1 MPFAFLRP
9 GRRTDRSPLQVA
21 TEVRSTAFRIA
32 RLTLTAVASF
42 VLAQAV
48 LPEGGPQPLLAPLTA
63 LLVVQFSVYET
74 IKSSVLRVASVTS
87 GVLVAVLFAGTVG
100 FSWWSLGLAIL
111 AALVIG
117 HVLRLGEH
125 VLEVP
130 ISTMLIFALG
140 AASES
145 GAAERF
151 LETLVGAAAGLA
163 ATLLAPSVRVR
174 PAEEAVQDIA
184 ERLRAL
190 IEEIAEGLDGEPSEG
205 EAARWQEGAER
216 LARDLSRTDQ
226 ALGAAE
232 QSVRLNPR
240 TRARRLVDAGVALRN
255 AVETMEHF
263 TLSLRGLTRS
273 LADDERL
280 GGHGRLL
287 TDPVLRPQLAD
298 ALAGVAASIA
308 AYGRLARSDLDRDAR
323 PFKAEQD
330 LEMRVDIARERR
342 ARLNRELH
350 ERAAAGDL
358 WPLYGEISMDL
369 DRLLEHLR
377 VEHRARAREQ
387 WRRHRGATRHLPE
400 RPARVVQQAG
410 HRLRRAAA
418 SAVAAAERNARDSDG
433 PYHFR

>member
-1 MPFAFLRP
+1 M
-9 GRRTDRSPLQVA
+9 Q
-21 TEVRSTAFRIA
+21 STAFRIA
-32 RLTLTAVASF
+32 RLTVTAVASF
-42 VLAQAV
+42 VLALAV

-63 LLVVQFSVYET
+63 LLVVQYSVYET
-74 IKSSVLRVASVTS
+74 IKSSMLRVASVTS
-87 GVLVAVLFAGTVG
+87 GVLVAVLFASTVG

-151 LETLVGAAAGLA
+151 WETLIGAATGLA
-163 ATLLAPSVRVR
+163 ATLLVPSVRVR
-174 PAEEAVQDIA
+174 PAEEAVQNIA

-190 IEEIAEGLDGEPSEG
+190 IEDIAEGLRGEPVEN
-205 EAARWQEGAER
+205 EAARWQEEAER
-216 LARDLSRTDQ
+216 LARDLARADQ

-287 TDPVLRPQLAD
+287 TDPQLRPQLAD

-330 LEMRVDIARERR
+330 LEVQVDIARERR
-342 ARLNRELH
+342 ARLAQELH

-377 VEHRARAREQ
+377 VEHRARAREH

-400 RPARVVQQAG
+400 RPIRVVRQAG
-410 HRLRRAAA
+410 HQLRRAAA
-418 SAVAAAERNARDSDG
+418 SAVAAAERAARDSDS